1 MVGICPFCQRERKEI
16 TLAVNGRTL
25 LVPVACPCE
34 LRHYEKEKRKSE
46 YHHRT
51 LQLESYF
58 PPPELSRYRKP
69 FTLHPG
75 VERAYTL
82 VSSYIESLRENLSS
96 GRGLLFFG
104 PPGVGK
110 THLAASV
117 FFAAQEDFHTG
128 LFISAPSLMVHFDR
142 ALDEEGLSEWELL
155 ELILSPELFILD
167 DLGAERQ
174 SSRSRERLYSVLSG
188 RYTERRST
196 IITTNF
202 PDPPGLLHHLGERLF
217 DRLVEVTTF
226 VKCSGSSFRQ
236 GKEGSCV

>member
-1 MVGICPFCQRERKEI
+1 MMGVCPFCQRERKEI
-16 TLAVNGRTL
+16 PLSVNGRTF
-25 LVPVACPCE
+25 LVPVACSCE
-34 LRHYEKEKRKSE
+34 LRHYEKEKRE
-46 YHHRT
+46 GAYHHQMA
-51 LQLESYF
+51 QLVSYF
-58 PPPELSRYRKP
+58 PLPDLSRYRNP

-75 VERAYTL
+75 VEKAHTL

-128 LFISAPSLMVHFDR
+128 LFISSSALMVHFDR

-155 ELILSPELFILD
+155 ELILSPELFVLD

-174 SSRSRERLYSVLSG
+174 SSRSRERLYNVLSG

-196 IITTNF
+196 LITTNL
-202 PDPPGLLHHLGERLF
+202 PNPQELLRHLGERLF

-226 VKCSGSSFRQ
+226 VKCAGSSFRQ
-236 GKEGSCV
+236 GKEVPYV